1 MCHYPAVF
9 LQKYLHILRRFLRRF
24 LRRILRGCIA
34 VASPS
39 HRRIASAT
47 HRIGTA
53 SHRRRIASAPHRIAA
68 RNAGDFIR
76 ITYASGAADSLYAD

>member
-24 LRRILRGCIA
+24 PRRFLRGCIAVCA

-39 HRRIASAT
+39 HRRSIASLHKTQAT
-47 HRIGTA
+47 CRLH
-53 SHRRRIASAPHRIAA
+53 
-68 RNAGDFIR
+68 
-76 ITYASGAADSLYAD
+76 

>member
-24 LRRILRGCIA
+24 PRRFLRGCIAVCA

-39 HRRIASAT
+39 HRRRIAVASPHSIAA
-47 HRIGTA
+47 A
-53 SHRRRIASAPHRIAA
+53 SHRRSIASLHKTQATCRLH
-68 RNAGDFIR
+68 
-76 ITYASGAADSLYAD
+76 